1 MGRSDVRRGTGGNFV
16 SEAAE
21 GGESKRGSM
30 KPRKQQPEST
40 VTPARASVVESLKF
54 RRKELGLTLEE
65 VARRS
70 GLSPAFISLAER
82 HKAVPSIVSLI
93 ALAKA
98 LEVDI
103 NYFLTPPKI
112 GRILRRAQEP
122 EIFPMDSPVTYI
134 RLSAGHRGQMMDSF
148 IFIIPPGPQ
157 FPRVHRDGESFYYV
171 LEGRLQFEVDQD
183 VYELGPGDSLHFNSQ
198 HHYTMQNGGPKD
210 VKVLWVGT
218 PPLFG
223 GQNRVKARTPSAR
236 RKQARK

>member
-1 MGRSDVRRGTGGNFV
+1 MKRKI
-16 SEAAE
+16 AE
-21 GGESKRGSM
+21 PM
-30 KPRKQQPEST
+30 AT
-40 VTPARASVVESLKF
+40 APAQASVVESLKF
-54 RRKELGLTLEE
+54 RRKELGLTLHE

-70 GLSPAFISLAER
+70 GLSPAFISLAQR

-98 LEVDI
+98 LEVSI

-112 GRILRRAQEP
+112 GKILRRAREP
-122 EIFPMDSPVTYI
+122 EIYPMDSPVTYV

-148 IFIIPPGPQ
+148 LFTIPPGPK

-171 LEGRLQFEVDQD
+171 LEGRLQFEVDED

-198 HHYTMQNGGPKD
+198 HRYAMQNSGSRD

-218 PPLFG
+218 PPLFPADL
-223 GQNRVKARTPSAR
+223 KSAAA
-236 RKQARK
+236 KKTARKRRSAK

>member
-1 MGRSDVRRGTGGNFV
+1 
-16 SEAAE
+16 
-21 GGESKRGSM
+21 M
-30 KPRKQQPEST
+30 KARKQQLESAAA
-40 VTPARASVVESLKF
+40 PARSSVVESLKF

-82 HKAVPSIVSLI
+82 RKAVPSIVSLI

-103 NYFLTPPKI
+103 DYFLRPPKI
-112 GRILRRAQEP
+112 GKILRRSAEP

-134 RLSAGHRGQMMDSF
+134 RLSAGHRGQMMDAF
-148 IFIIPPGPQ
+148 IFVIPAGPQ

-171 LEGRLQFEVDQD
+171 LEGRLQFEVDTD

-198 HHYTMQNGGPKD
+198 HHYTMQNRGSKD

-218 PPLFG
+218 PPLFPG
-223 GQNRVKARTPSAR
+223 SAKSAR
-236 RKQARK
+236 ATAQARGSRSRK

>member
-1 MGRSDVRRGTGGNFV
+1 MKRKTEQPTASAP
-16 SEAAE
+16 AA
-21 GGESKRGSM
+21 
-30 KPRKQQPEST
+30 
-40 VTPARASVVESLKF
+40 ASVVESLKF
-54 RRKELGLTLEE
+54 RRKELGLTLQE

-93 ALAKA
+93 GLAKA

-112 GRILRRAQEP
+112 GKILRRAREP
-122 EIFPMDSPVTYI
+122 EIFPMDSPVTYV
-134 RLSAGHRGQMMDSF
+134 RLSAGHRGQMMDAF
-148 IFIIPPGPQ
+148 LFIIPSGPQ

-171 LEGRLQFEVDQD
+171 LDGRLQFEVDAD

-198 HHYTMQNGGPKD
+198 HRYTMQNRGSRD

-218 PPLFG
+218 PPLFPASM
-223 GQNRVKARTPSAR
+223 KSAGA
-236 RKQARK
+236 KQTARKRRSVK

>member
-1 MGRSDVRRGTGGNFV
+1 
-16 SEAAE
+16 
-21 GGESKRGSM
+21 M
-30 KPRKQQPEST
+30 KARKQQLESSAA
-40 VTPARASVVESLKF
+40 PARASVVESLKF

-112 GRILRRAQEP
+112 GKILRRAEDP

-134 RLSAGHRGQMMDSF
+134 RLSAGHRGQMMDAF
-148 IFIIPPGPQ
+148 IFIIPAGPQ

-171 LEGRLQFEVDQD
+171 LDGRLQFEVDED
-183 VYELGPGDSLHFNSQ
+183 VFELGPGDSLHFNSQ
-198 HHYTMQNGGPKD
+198 HHYTMQNRGPKD

-218 PPLFG
+218 PPLFT
-223 GQNRVKARTPSAR
+223 GQSRLKRPGAKARGR
-236 RKQARK
+236 RTRE

>member
-1 MGRSDVRRGTGGNFV
+1 
-16 SEAAE
+16 
-21 GGESKRGSM
+21 M
-30 KPRKQQPEST
+30 KARKQPGE
-40 VTPARASVVESLKF
+40 PAAGPTRASVVESLKF

-112 GRILRRAQEP
+112 GRILRRAEDP

-134 RLSAGHRGQMMDSF
+134 RLSAGHRGQMMDAF
-148 IFIIPPGPQ
+148 IFIIPSGPQ

-171 LEGRLQFEVDQD
+171 LEGRLQFEVDDD

-198 HHYTMQNGGPKD
+198 HHYTMQNRGSKD

-218 PPLFG
+218 PPLFP
-223 GQNRVKARTPSAR
+223 QQSRPAR
-236 RKQARK
+236 RNPKSRAQRSRK

>member
-1 MGRSDVRRGTGGNFV
+1 
-16 SEAAE
+16 
-21 GGESKRGSM
+21 M
-30 KPRKQQPEST
+30 KDRNQGPQAT
-40 VTPARASVVESLKF
+40 APAPASVVESLKF
-54 RRKELGLTLEE
+54 RRKELGLTLHE

-112 GRILRRAQEP
+112 GKILRRANEP
-122 EIFPMDSPVTYI
+122 EIFPMDSPVTYV

-148 IFIIPPGPQ
+148 LFTIPAGPT
-157 FPRVHRDGESFYYV
+157 FPRVHRDGESFYY
-171 LEGRLQFEVDQD
+171 LLQGHLHFEVGDD

-198 HHYTMQNGGPKD
+198 HRYNMQNRGMKD
-210 VKVLWVGT
+210 VQVLWVGT
-218 PPLFG
+218 PPLFPATATAK
-223 GQNRVKARTPSAR
+223 VSSKAASKAMPKSKSKSKATKKSSPARAATKRTRGSS
-236 RKQARK
+236 K

>member
-1 MGRSDVRRGTGGNFV
+1 LAAARV
-16 SEAAE
+16 EAQH
-21 GGESKRGSM
+21 SM
-30 KPRKQQPEST
+30 KNRNKSPLAEA
-40 VTPARASVVESLKF
+40 PAPASVVESLKF
-54 RRKELGLTLEE
+54 RRKELGLTLHE

-112 GRILRRAQEP
+112 GKILRRANEP
-122 EIFPMDSPVTYI
+122 EIFPMDSPVTYV

-148 IFIIPPGPQ
+148 LFTIPAGPT

-171 LEGRLQFEVDQD
+171 LLGRLHFEVGDD

-198 HHYTMQNGGPKD
+198 HRYNMQNRGTKD
-210 VKVLWVGT
+210 VQVLWVGT
-218 PPLFG
+218 PPLFPATTAKAQAK
-223 GQNRVKARTPSAR
+223 GQAKAKAKSKSTVTKGSKRAR
-236 RKQARK
+236 GTRK